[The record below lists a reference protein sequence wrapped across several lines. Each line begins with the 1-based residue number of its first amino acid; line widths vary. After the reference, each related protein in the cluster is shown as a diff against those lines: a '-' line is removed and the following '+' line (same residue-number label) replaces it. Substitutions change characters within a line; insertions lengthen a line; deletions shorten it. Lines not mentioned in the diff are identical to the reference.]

1 MDWYVLQVRTDTE
14 HDTRHTLERAGFDA
28 RVPTERR
35 PVHRRGAW
43 LEQEYTL
50 LPGYV
55 FISMD
60 FTPECYQRIRRALG
74 SARLLGMQGEA
85 PTPIAEAEAALW
97 GLSAPPALLVPS
109 VIEFDANGTPR
120 VMSGPLIGREG
131 QITRIDRHARRAYV
145 AAQLPGGSTK
155 LVRFGVTI
163 AQQDGAK
170 QGGGS

>member
-1 MDWYVLQVRTDTE
+1 MDWYVLQARTGTE
-14 HDTRHTLERAGFDA
+14 HDVRHTLERAGFDA

-35 PVHRRGAW
+35 PIHRRGTW

-55 FISMD
+55 FVGME
-60 FTPECYQRIRRALG
+60 FTPECYQRIRKALG

-85 PTPIAEAEAALW
+85 PTPIAQAEAALW
-97 GLSAPPALLVPS
+97 GLSASPAPLAPS
-109 VIEFDANGTPR
+109 VIEFDVHGTPR
-120 VMSGPLIGREG
+120 VVSGPLEGREG
-131 QITRIDRHARRAYV
+131 QIRRIDCHARRAYV

-163 AQQDGAK
+163 AQQDG
-170 QGGGS
+170 GT